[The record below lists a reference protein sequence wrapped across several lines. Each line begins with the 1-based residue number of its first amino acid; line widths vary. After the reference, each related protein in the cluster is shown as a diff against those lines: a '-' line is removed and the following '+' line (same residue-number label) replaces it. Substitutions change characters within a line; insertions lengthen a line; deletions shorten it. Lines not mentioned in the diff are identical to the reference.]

1 MESRISPEIPGILQP
16 GNVTQDL
23 KMMLCKLL
31 NSPKPSKIFPGSQPV
46 SFQHSDIEEK
56 LKSQDYYVC
65 EKTDGLRTL
74 MFIVL
79 NPVTGEQGCF
89 MIDRENNYYLV
100 NGFRF
105 PRLPH
110 KRKEELL
117 ESLQDGTLVD
127 GELVIQR
134 NPMTK
139 IQELR
144 YLMFDCLAING
155 RSLIQSP
162 TSSRLAHLGKEFFK
176 PYYDLRSFYPGK
188 CNTFPF
194 KLSMKHMDFSYDLI
208 KVANSLSKLPHMSD
222 GLIFTPVRTQ
232 YAIGG
237 KDSLLLKW
245 KPEQENSV
253 DFKLILEIPLVED
266 TSVPKRDSNRW
277 YYNYDVKPTFAL
289 YVWLGGSDVNTK
301 IRNFEKPFDNKEL
314 EILDKTYKRFAEL
327 DIDDKK
333 WQELKNLKEPLN
345 GRIVECTKDPDTGMW
360 KLLRFRDDKLNGNHA
375 SVVQNVLESIND
387 NVSIEDLGE
396 SVSEI
401 KSLWNKRKEDE
412 KRNIR
417 QNYHQQS
424 NNTSTSGAK
433 YQTQNQYPSVAS
445 QQQKFTENKPQY
457 VDDDDDWFDE

>member
-1 MESRISPEIPGILQP
+1 MESRISPEIPGIIQP

-31 NSPKPSKIFPGSQPV
+31 NSPKPLKTFPGSQPV
-46 SFQHSDIEEK
+46 SFQYSDIQDK
-56 LKSQDYYVC
+56 LKSHDYYVC
-65 EKTDGLRTL
+65 EKTDGLRAL

-105 PRLPH
+105 PRLPR
-110 KRKEELL
+110 KKKEELL
-117 ESLQDGTLVD
+117 ETLQDGTLID
-127 GELVIQR
+127 GELVIQI

-176 PYYDLRSFYPGK
+176 PYYDLRSFYPDH

-208 KVANSLSKLPHMSD
+208 KVADSLSKLPHRSD
-222 GLIFTPVRTQ
+222 GLIFTPVKSQ
-232 YAIGG
+232 YAVGS

-253 DFKLILEIPLVED
+253 DFKLILEIPLMED
-266 TSVPKRDSNRW
+266 TSVPKRDPNRW

-289 YVWLGGSDVNTK
+289 YVWLGGSDVNTR
-301 IRNFEKPFDNKEL
+301 IRNFDKPFDNKEL
-314 EILDKTYKRFAEL
+314 EILEKTYKRFAEL

-333 WQELKNLKEPLN
+333 WQELKNLEEPLN
-345 GRIVECTKDPDTGMW
+345 GRIVECTKDQDTGMW
-360 KLLRFRDDKLNGNHA
+360 KLLRFRDDKLNGNHV
-375 SVVQNVLESIND
+375 SVVQKVLESIND
-387 NVSIEDLGE
+387 NVSIEDLSE
-396 SVSEI
+396 SVPEI
-401 KSLWNKRKEDE
+401 KSFWNKRKEDE
-412 KRNIR
+412 RRNIKSD
-417 QNYHQQS
+417 YHPQP
-424 NNTSTSGAK
+424 NNSSVNENSH
-433 YQTQNQYPSVAS
+433 QTQNHFYTVSS
-445 QQQKFTENKPQY
+445 RQQAFTENKPQY
-457 VDDDDDWFDE
+457 VDDDDDWFNE